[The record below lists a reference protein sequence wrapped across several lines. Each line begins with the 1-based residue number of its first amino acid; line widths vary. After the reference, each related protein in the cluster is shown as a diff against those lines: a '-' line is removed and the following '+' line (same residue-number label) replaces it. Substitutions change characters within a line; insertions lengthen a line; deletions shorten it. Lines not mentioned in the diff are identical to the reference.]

1 MVILMNVISMILS
14 SNFLY
19 SSSPSQSI
27 MSELNLIVPIKEVP
41 DIENVRFDREKG
53 RIDRSSAEAE
63 PNPFDLNALEEAVK
77 IKEEI
82 GGKIT
87 VISMG
92 PSQAEE
98 TLREALSR
106 GADEAILLTDKKFAG
121 SDTWATSYTLA
132 MAIKKIGNYDL
143 VLCGEKSVDGDT
155 GQVGPEIAEILDIPH
170 VAFVNKVTERD
181 EDCISVKSET
191 WSRSYLRKVD
201 FPGLITVTK
210 DVNEPRLPSLSDKLS
225 AKKTDIKKW
234 GVEELKEFAE
244 EGNYGGTGSPT
255 AVVNIEVPEEK
266 GRKIQIFEV
275 ETEEAVRKLL
285 SSLEKNVGGL

>member
-1 MVILMNVISMILS
+1 
-14 SNFLY
+14 
-19 SSSPSQSI
+19 
-27 MSELNLIVPIKEVP
+27 MSDLNLIVPMKEVP
-41 DIENVRFDREKG
+41 DIENVEFDKERG

-63 PNPFDLNALEEAVK
+63 PNPFDLNALEEAVR

-82 GGKIT
+82 GGTIT
-87 VISMG
+87 VLSMG
-92 PSQAEE
+92 PPQSEE

-106 GADEAILLTDKKFAG
+106 GADEAILLTDKNFAG

-132 MAIKKIGNYDL
+132 MAIRKIGDYDL
-143 VLCGEKSVDGDT
+143 ILCGEKSVDGDT

-170 VAFVNKVTERD
+170 VAFVNEVKDWGENS
-181 EDCISVKSET
+181 ISVRSET
-191 WSRSYLRKVD
+191 WNRSYIRKVE

-225 AKKTDIKKW
+225 AKKAEIEKW
-234 GVEELKEFAE
+234 GISDLEDFAK

-266 GRKIQIFEV
+266 GRKGQMFKGEPK
-275 ETEEAVRKLL
+275 EAVEKLL
-285 SSLEKNVGGL
+285 SSLEKDVGGM

>member
-1 MVILMNVISMILS
+1 MRS

-19 SSSPSQSI
+19 SSSPSQSV
-27 MSELNLIVPIKEVP
+27 MSKLNFIVPIKEVP
-41 DIENVRFDREKG
+41 DIENVKFDREKG

-87 VISMG
+87 VLSMG
-92 PSQAEE
+92 PSQAEK

-106 GADEAILLTDKKFAG
+106 GADEAVLLTDKNFAG

-143 VLCGEKSVDGDT
+143 ILCGEKSVDGDT
-155 GQVGPEIAEILDIPH
+155 GQVGPEISEILNIPH
-170 VAFVNKVTERD
+170 VAFVNEVTDRD
-181 EDCISVKSET
+181 ENSISVKSET

-210 DVNEPRLPSLSDKLS
+210 DVNEPRLPSLSDKLK
-225 AKKTDIKKW
+225 AKKAEIEIW
-234 GVEELKEFAE
+234 GVSDLEEFAE
-244 EGNYGGTGSPT
+244 EVNYGGTGSPT

-266 GRKIQIFEV
+266 GRKSKIFEG
-275 ETEEAVRKLL
+275 ETKEAVERLL
-285 SSLEKNVGGL
+285 TSLEKDVGGL